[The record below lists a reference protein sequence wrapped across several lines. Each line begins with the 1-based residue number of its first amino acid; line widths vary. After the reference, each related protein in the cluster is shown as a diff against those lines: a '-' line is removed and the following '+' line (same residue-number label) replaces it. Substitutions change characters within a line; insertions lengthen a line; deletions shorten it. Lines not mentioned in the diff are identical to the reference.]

1 MLMNQHDMWLNSA
14 EANGV
19 SSYFSDRYRQVMDWF
34 FSRDPKQWPVYQD
47 PGFQQINAFRQKHL
61 APAERLAAYPQGDAF
76 FSQIE
81 SLSAINPGMHQPGS
95 GPDPL
100 LTFAAALSKDWENPS
115 SVENVI
121 TMPCDPAVYG
131 AMMCSL
137 ANPNLAYCEYAGMAD
152 HLEKTVIRQVATLAG
167 YDPAQATGVFTQ
179 GGTFCNLYGYLLGIR
194 KSLPEAR
201 TLGMGV
207 DQDYRIINSQG
218 GHYSNMTNLSLL
230 GVDIRHKTIRIK
242 VTQSNDIDLVDLER
256 QMRACFDVHCK
267 IPAIMLTL
275 GTTDTF
281 GVDRIKPVYELR
293 NRLCEEYD
301 ITVKPHIHADA
312 AVGWSMLFFLDYD
325 FARNPLEINES
336 TLAGIRHNVERFRE
350 VKYAD
355 SFTVDFQKW
364 GYVPY
369 TSSLVMI
376 KNRDDM
382 HALENDP
389 ENFSYFEHDLQGQTH
404 LQSTIECSRG
414 AAGMFGAFSALQHMG
429 IEGYQIILA
438 HCLQNANYFRHQL
451 QQLGNVK
458 LMVPENQGPSV
469 GFKLYDPNGV
479 QDPEAEF
486 LLEQSCM
493 TNPEAMERMKRN
505 SHYHRENFVQRGK
518 FGLYTNWVEFIA
530 RSSYNAKGAYAYIP
544 GEKAVFMNPA
554 TGREQIDQFI
564 QRMKQFR

>member
-1 MLMNQHDMWLNSA
+1 MTRHDALLHSSQENT
-14 EANGV
+14 V
-19 SSYFSDRYRQVMDWF
+19 SSYFSDRYEQVMAWF
-34 FSRDPKQWPVYQD
+34 FSRDPKQWPIYQD
-47 PGFQQINAFRQKHL
+47 PGLQQIIGFRQKHL
-61 APAERLAAYPQGDAF
+61 APAERLAAYPQGAAMF
-76 FSQIE
+76 AQIDGMRQIQPHMQPP
-81 SLSAINPGMHQPGS
+81 SAGT
-95 GPDPL
+95 DPL
-100 LTFAAALSKDWENPS
+100 LTFAAAMSKDWENPS

-121 TMPCDPAVYG
+121 TMPSDPAVYG

-152 HLEKTVIRQVATLAG
+152 HLEKTVIRQMATLAG
-167 YDPAQATGVFTQ
+167 YDPEQATGVFTQ

-201 TLGMGV
+201 THGMGV

-230 GVDIRHKTIRIK
+230 GVDIRNKTIRIK
-242 VTQSNDIDLVDLER
+242 VTQSNDIDLIDLER

-281 GVDRIKPVYELR
+281 GVDRIKPVYDLR

-312 AVGWSMLFFLDYD
+312 AVGWSMLFFLNYD
-325 FARNPLEINES
+325 FAANPLEINAA
-336 TLAGIRHNVERFRE
+336 TLAGIQHNVERFRE
-350 VKYAD
+350 VQYAD

-376 KNRDDM
+376 RNKDDM

-438 HCLQNANYFRHQL
+438 HCLQNANYFRQRL
-451 QQLGNVK
+451 QDVGHVK

-469 GFKLYDPNGV
+469 GFKVYNPQWVSDP
-479 QDPEAEF
+479 DAEF
-486 LLEQSCM
+486 VFEQQCM
-493 TNPEAMERMKRN
+493 TDADSMARMQRN
-505 SHYHRENFVQRGK
+505 AHWHREQFTDGGK

-530 RSSYNAKGAYAYIP
+530 RSTYNAKGRYAYIP

-564 QRMKQFR
+564 ARRFAHLK